1 MALSRLRCWE
11 RSFWQETTIPVGKW
25 VMRTAESVTFTC
37 WPPFPL
43 ARNVSIRRSP
53 SSTSISI
60 RSSRS
65 GKAATDAND
74 VWRRCWVSKGDIRTS
89 RWTPDSTRRRP

>member
-1 MALSRLRCWE
+1 MAESRFRCWD
-11 RSFWQETTIPVGKW
+11 RSFWQETTIPVGRW

-43 ARNVSIRRSP
+43 ARKVSIRRSA
-53 SSTSISI
+53 SAISMVI

-65 GKAATDAND
+65 GNAETEAKE
-74 VWRRCWVSKGDIRTS
+74 VWRRCCPSKGESRTS
-89 RWTPDSTRRRP
+89 RWTPASTRNRP